1 MPRGPGKRSNY
12 NLDYSRFN
20 GLENQDQAEERCVDE
35 ASTDGAEDFAVAL
48 RNMPPEL
55 QEAYRLTMI
64 SRSTGDEAAQKRANE
79 LVLQAVDKGGPQ
91 VRETF
96 MKEISG
102 HLPEGTLR
110 GMDDS
115 QLPQNSLCWW
125 LAWAFT
131 DTCWRTARIM
141 SRGTFFDRVL
151 HQGICRRQSVYC
163 RLCTIQVMVRCG
175 QCTPKVTQT

>member
-20 GLENQDQAEERCVDE
+20 GVEHQDQERCVDE
-35 ASTDGAEDFAVAL
+35 ASTDDGGEDFAVAL
-48 RNMPPEL
+48 RNMPAEL

-110 GMDDS
+110 GMDDLHS
-115 QLPQNSLCWW
+115 PQNSACNPSTVEFPWP
-125 LAWAFT
+125 
-131 DTCWRTARIM
+131 M
-141 SRGTFFDRVL
+141 
-151 HQGICRRQSVYC
+151 H
-163 RLCTIQVMVRCG
+163 
-175 QCTPKVTQT
+175 P